1 MADNDIATGLT
12 MELVIMAPLVLNT
25 PTMKIFSLL
34 LKKMPIR
41 VAYLIAT
48 SR

>member
-1 MADNDIATGLT
+1 MADNNTATGLT
-12 MELVIMAPLVLNT
+12 MELVIMALLVLNM

-34 LKKMPIR
+34 LKKMPLR